1 MTLVSEAMDRA
12 PATIGADAPA
22 SQASVV
28 AREAGADHLL
38 VVDEGALVGVL
49 CGCDLDAVT
58 PGEPVWERMTVPV
71 LTVRPDASVEE
82 AALTMSDCRVGCLPV
97 VIGGLV
103 MGIVTGDDLRR
114 AGASVPED
122 RRRCHHH
129 RAQRSLD
136 HS

>member
-12 PATIGADAPA
+12 PATSTAGGRASPARGGARLG
-22 SQASVV
+22 V
-28 AREAGADHLL
+28 AG
-38 VVDEGALVGVL
+38 GALGGAL
-49 CGCDLDAVT
+49 CGCDRAAVT

-103 MGIVTGDDLRR
+103 MGIVTG
-114 AGASVPED
+114 G
-122 RRRCHHH
+122 
-129 RAQRSLD
+129 
-136 HS
+136 